1 MSLDDTGKID
11 MVLGPTRDAKL
22 TLAIVDGVPHADENE
37 RFNKLVIKLRVY
49 MTYLFGPSRQFA
61 KEHPGLKP
69 SDVVICVLSH
79 DPPNEVMLEMETV
92 RPHGDTDPEHQVR
105 FKCFQYQPGK
115 MPLPDYFSPAG
126 PKDKPN

>member
-22 TLAIVDGVPHADENE
+22 TLAIVDGVPHADENQ
-37 RFNKLVIKLRVY
+37 RFNKLVTKLRVY
-49 MTYLFGPSRQFA
+49 MTYLFGPQFA
-61 KEHPGLKP
+61 MEHPGLKV
-69 SDVVICVLSH
+69 SEVVICLLSH
-79 DPPNEVMLEMETV
+79 DPPNELMLQMQTV

-115 MPLPDYFSPAG
+115 VPLPDYFSPRDSKG
-126 PKDKPN
+126 KPN